1 MNNSFSFQPYSPSL
15 SDKSKAEE
23 IYNKIKLLDP
33 MHNQLI
39 IDFDGLIAMT
49 TICARIIFGRLYKE
63 MGATLFGNNI
73 KMKNL
78 EETVRIVIKWGI
90 IKELEQDNI
99 QLN

>member
-1 MNNSFSFQPYSPSL
+1 MSNFSFKEYSPSL

-23 IYNKIKLLDP
+23 IQVKIKYLDP
-33 MHNQLI
+33 VHNQLI

-63 MGATLFGNNI
+63 MGSQLFAQNI
-73 KMKNL
+73 QMKNL

-90 IKELEQDNI
+90 SKELEQDKAV
-99 QLN
+99 LN

>member
-1 MNNSFSFQPYSPSL
+1 MSNFSFKEYSPSL

-23 IYNKIKLLDP
+23 IYVKIKDLDP
-33 MHNQLI
+33 VHNQLI

-63 MGATLFGNNI
+63 MGSQLFAQNI
-73 KMKNL
+73 QMKNL

-90 IKELEQDNI
+90 SKELE
-99 QLN
+99 